1 VPIPPIGPDPARR
14 LQAFRRLIMQ
24 ESLQLPAR
32 TVARL
37 LVGIY
42 GPAIYELPRYG
53 GAAASAIVARC
64 VE

>member
-1 VPIPPIGPDPARR
+1 
-14 LQAFRRLIMQ
+14 MQ
-24 ESLQLPAR
+24 ESLQLPAW